1 LKVKPKAKKR
11 TETPFEKE
19 VKRLHA
25 IGKSPD
31 IIAIRLGAK
40 MSKVLTLIANPA
52 V

>member
-1 LKVKPKAKKR
+1 MKVKVKAKKR
-11 TETPFEKE
+11 TETPFERE

-40 MSKVLTLIANPA
+40 LSRVLTLIANPT

>member
-1 LKVKPKAKKR
+1 MKPKKR

-25 IGKSPD
+25 IGKAPE

-40 MSKVLTLIANPA
+40 LSRVLPLITNP

>member
-1 LKVKPKAKKR
+1 MKPKKR
-11 TETPFEKE
+11 TETPFERE

-25 IGKSPD
+25 IGKAPE

-40 MSKVLTLIANPA
+40 LSRVLPLITNP